1 MSTWNIRLL
10 ETPAEMSAVEVL
22 QRDIWPGSETDI
34 VPAHLM
40 ITAVHNGGLVLGA
53 FEAEKLIGF
62 VFGFHGIESTP
73 DGPRPKHCSHM
84 AGVLPEYRDRG
95 LGFALKRAQWQ
106 MVRHQGLDHITWTY
120 DLLLS
125 RNAYLNIARLGAVC
139 STYRRSE
146 YGEMRDGL
154 NAGLPSDRFQVDWW
168 LNTHRVER
176 RLGKRARPT
185 MTLSHLTRV
194 GVHPLYELQ
203 HGSEGLPRPPEH
215 VPGLEDQLLAAEIPP
230 DFMALKTADLGLAR
244 DWRFFTR
251 EFFET
256 AFAQGYIVTDFAF
269 DPKEDTPRSL
279 YVLTDGE
286 STLEAA
292 K

>member
-1 MSTWNIRLL
+1 MPAWNIQLL
-10 ETPAEMSAVEVL
+10 ETPDEMSAVEAL
-22 QRDIWPGSETDI
+22 QRAVWPGSETDI
-34 VPAHLM
+34 VPAHLL

-53 FEAEKLIGF
+53 VDDGQLVGF
-62 VFGFHGIESTP
+62 VFGFPGIESTP

-84 AGVLPEYRDRG
+84 AGVLPSHRDRG

-106 MVRHQGLDHITWTY
+106 MVRHQGLDHVTWTY

-125 RNAYLNIARLGAVC
+125 RNAYLNISRLGAVC

-168 LNTHRVER
+168 LNTNRVER
-176 RLGKRARPT
+176 RLSKRARPAL
-185 MTLSHLTRV
+185 TLRGLTRL
-194 GVHPLYELQ
+194 GLHPLYEPH
-203 HGSEGLPRPPEH
+203 HGPDGLPRPPEH
-215 VPGLEDQLLAAEIPP
+215 VPPMQDQLLAAEIPA
-230 DFMALKTADLGLAR
+230 DFTAMKAIDLALAR
-244 DWRFFTR
+244 DWRFFAR

-256 AFAQGYIVTDFAF
+256 AFARGYIVTDFAF
-269 DPKEDTPRSL
+269 DREGGTTRGL

-286 STLEAA
+286 STLESGR
-292 K
+292 

>member
-1 MSTWNIRLL
+1 MTAWNIHVL
-10 ETPAEMSAVEVL
+10 ETADEMSAVEDL
-22 QRDIWPGSETDI
+22 QRQVWPGSETDV
-34 VPAHLM
+34 VPAHLL

-53 FEAEKLIGF
+53 FAEERLIGF
-62 VFGFHGIESTP
+62 VFGFPGLEFTG

-84 AGVLPEYRDRG
+84 AGVHPEFRDKG
-95 LGFALKRAQWQ
+95 VGFALKRAQWQ
-106 MVRHQGLDHITWTY
+106 MVRHQELDHITWTY
-120 DLLLS
+120 DPLLS
-125 RNAYLNIARLGAVC
+125 RNAFLNIARLGAVC

-176 RLGKRARPT
+176 RLGKRPRPT
-185 MTLSHLTRV
+185 LKMSHLTRV
-194 GVHPLYELQ
+194 GVHPLYSLTT
-203 HGSEGLPRPPEH
+203 GNDGLPRPPEH
-215 VPGLEDQLLAAEIPP
+215 VPAFDAQLIAGEIPA
-230 DFMALKTADLGLAR
+230 DFMALKAADFALAR

-256 AFAQGYIVTDFAF
+256 AFTRGYIVTDFVF
-269 DPKEDTPRSL
+269 DAGHGHTRSL

-286 STLEAA
+286 STLDPRG
-292 K
+292 